1 MKTLQKSFA
10 LIAAILIT
18 NLPNLA
24 HADLKV
30 FATVPEWGALAETLG
45 GDKVKVY
52 TATTA
57 LQDPHRIQARPSL
70 IAQARSANLL
80 IATGASLEAGWL
92 PTVQREANNSA
103 ISSAGQPGY
112 FVASEYVRMLDVPAS
127 VDRSMGDVHAEGNPH
142 IQTDPRNLLPIAAA
156 LSKRMAQLDPDNASY
171 YKARGEQF
179 QKDWQANLQRWQSQA
194 AALRGAKVWYQH
206 DGYAY
211 MNQWLGLIR
220 VGFLEPIPGVEPST
234 KQLTEV
240 LQRQQ
245 QLQGRM
251 VIASAYMNDAPSRW
265 LSEKANIPEVVLP
278 FTVGGNAQARS
289 LSSLYEDTINRLL
302 AGLK

>member
-1 MKTLQKSFA
+1 MKTIQKI
-10 LIAAILIT
+10 LVVIAALLVSNAPSI
-18 NLPNLA
+18 A

-30 FATVPEWGALAETLG
+30 FATVPEWGALAEALG

-57 LQDPHRIQARPSL
+57 LQDAHRIQARPSL
-70 IAQARSANLL
+70 IAQARSTNLL
-80 IATGASLEAGWL
+80 VATGASLEAGWL
-92 PTVQREANNSA
+92 PTIQREANNPA
-103 ISSAGQPGY
+103 IGTGQPGY

-156 LSKRMAQLDPDNASY
+156 LSKRMAQLDPGNASY
-171 YKARGEQF
+171 YKSRGEQF
-179 QKDWQANLQRWQSQA
+179 QKDWQANLQRWQTLA
-194 AALRGAKVWYQH
+194 APLRGIKVWYQH

-211 MNQWLGLIR
+211 MNQWLSLNR

-234 KQLTEV
+234 KQLSEV

-251 VIASAYMNDAPSRW
+251 VVASAYMNDAPSRW
-265 LSEKANIPEVVLP
+265 LSEKANIPVVVLP
-278 FTVGGNAQARS
+278 FTVGGNAQAGT
-289 LSSLYEDTINRLL
+289 LTGLYDDTINRLL

>member
-1 MKTLQKSFA
+1 MTSIKKLAFSLLLA
-10 LIAAILIT
+10 LAAPLV
-18 NLPNLA
+18 

-57 LQDPHRIQARPSL
+57 LQDAHRIQARPSL
-70 IAQARSANLL
+70 IAQARSTNLL

-92 PTVQREANNSA
+92 PTVQREANNPA
-103 ISSAGQPGY
+103 IGTGQPGY
-112 FVASEYVRMLDVPAS
+112 FVASEYVRMLDVPAT

-142 IQTDPRNLLPIAAA
+142 IQTDPRNLLPIASA
-156 LSKRMAQLDPDNASY
+156 LTKRMAQLDPDNVAY
-171 YKARGEQF
+171 YRTRGEQF
-179 QKDWQANLQRWQSQA
+179 QKEWQSNLQRWQTQA
-194 AALRGAKVWYQH
+194 APLRGIKVWYQH

-211 MNQWLGLIR
+211 MNQWLGLNRI
-220 VGFLEPIPGVEPST
+220 GFLEPIPGVEPST
-234 KQLTEV
+234 KQLSDV

-245 QLQGRM
+245 SLQGRM

-278 FTVGGNAQARS
+278 FTVGGNAQART
-289 LSSLYEDTINRLL
+289 LTGLYDDTINRLL